1 MPSETHKCANCGKTR
16 AGGWVLVPGGEA
28 WFCNY
33 CIVASELNDE
43 EEEDAEQDNS
53 ALKKELTVKLTNVN
67 YLISKFEAIKNSLE
81 LALDTYDTIE
91 LDTTHQSKQI
101 AKMAMAVELQRKEA
115 MNFLNVLDRYK
126 SQLQNDLAQT

>member
-43 EEEDAEQDNS
+43 EEE
-53 ALKKELTVKLTNVN
+53 ELE
-67 YLISKFEAIKNSLE
+67 FE
-81 LALDTYDTIE
+81 
-91 LDTTHQSKQI
+91 
-101 AKMAMAVELQRKEA
+101 
-115 MNFLNVLDRYK
+115 
-126 SQLQNDLAQT
+126 

>member
-1 MPSETHKCANCGKTR
+1 
-16 AGGWVLVPGGEA
+16 VPGGEA
-28 WFCNY
+28 FLCNY
-33 CIVASELNDE
+33 CIVDAELNDE

-53 ALKKELTVKLTNVN
+53 ALKKELTTKLTNVN
-67 YLISKFEAIKNSLE
+67 YLIPKFEAIKNSLE

-115 MNFLNVLDRYK
+115 MNFLNLLDRYK
-126 SQLQNDLAQT
+126 SQLQNDLAQI